1 MNSPGITT
9 MICNLIRLIVFATIS
24 LISVSQTNAAIIF
37 DLGITTTPPTSIVGN
52 QLTLTLKD
60 LSVGTVFF
68 DAILTVVGNKDF
80 VANSSTGMGTGTTAG
95 ENNVSGTDA
104 LTFSMSVISKSG
116 GIAAFSGFTRV
127 ALHNLTVG
135 ENATI
140 NEDGGVGNTI
150 GGQGLTTLRDIAYA
164 STFVISGQRVGD
176 SFQVRRVEAE
186 FTGTVTAVPEPSI
199 FGSGMLAAFAVEA
212 IRRFRRRTNSV
223 DSQSLVA

>member
-1 MNSPGITT
+1 
-9 MICNLIRLIVFATIS
+9 MICNLIRLVVLATIS

-80 VANSSTGMGTGTTAG
+80 VANSSTGMGTGTAAG

-116 GIAAFSGFTRV
+116 GIAAFSGFSLV
-127 ALHNLTVG
+127 ALQNLTLVETAG
-135 ENATI
+135 ISEN
-140 NEDGGVGNTI
+140 GGAVQVI
-150 GGQGLTTLRDIAYA
+150 GGQGLETLRAIANA
-164 STFVISGQRVGD
+164 PTFVISGQPGGG

-199 FGSGMLAAFAVEA
+199 FGSGVLAAVVVRAM
-212 IRRFRRRTNSV
+212 RRFRRRPNSV
-223 DSQSLVA
+223 DSESLVA

>member
-1 MNSPGITT
+1 
-9 MICNLIRLIVFATIS
+9 
-24 LISVSQTNAAIIF
+24 
-37 DLGITTTPPTSIVGN
+37 
-52 QLTLTLKD
+52 
-60 LSVGTVFF
+60 VFF

-116 GIAAFSGFTRV
+116 GIAAFSGFTLV

-140 NEDGGVGNTI
+140 NEDGGVGQTI
-150 GGQGLTTLRDIAYA
+150 GGQGVTTLRPISNA
-164 STFVISGQRVGD
+164 STFVISGQIGQG

-199 FGSGMLAAFAVEA
+199 FGSGMLAAFVVQAM
-212 IRRFRRRTNSV
+212 RRFRRRANSV
-223 DSQSLVA
+223 DSETLVA